1 MGAQLWLMRHG
12 ETEWSLS
19 GAHTSRTDIPLT
31 DMGRERAVKLKEFL
45 AHTTF
50 DKVLVSPMKRAQETC
65 RIAGLGDQMVVEDG
79 LREWDY
85 GESEGKTT
93 KEMRVKYGPDWS
105 VWTSELV
112 DGEPLEHVGVRADGV
127 ISDALKGVSD
137 KGKVALF
144 AHGHILRILA
154 ARWVGLPAI
163 GGSHLGLG
171 TGSAS
176 VLGWERDTRVI
187 SLWNREFEE

>member
-1 MGAQLWLMRHG
+1 MGAELWLMRHG

-31 DMGRERAVKLKEFL
+31 DLGRERAVKLKEFL
-45 AHTTF
+45 ANTTF

-93 KEMRVKYGPDWS
+93 KEMRVQYGPEWS

-127 ISDALKGVSD
+127 IADALKGVSD

-154 ARWVGLPAI
+154 ARWIGLPAL

-187 SLWNREFEE
+187 KLWNREFDE